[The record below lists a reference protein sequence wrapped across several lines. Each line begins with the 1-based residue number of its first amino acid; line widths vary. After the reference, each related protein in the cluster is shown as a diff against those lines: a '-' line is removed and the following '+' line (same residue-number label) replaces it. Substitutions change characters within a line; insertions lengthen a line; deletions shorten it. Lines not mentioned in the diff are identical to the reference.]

1 MELAH
6 VSVLKANKDS
16 NPKGLKLVIDVSTR
30 WNSTYDMMVRYN
42 EIHAAVYAA
51 LTEMKVSVLIV
62 LFVLVER
69 KFCDYELM
77 CLKYVSYLPHSTAW

>member
-62 LFVLVER
+62 LFVAR

-77 CLKYVSYLPHSTAW
+77 SLKYVSYLPRSTAW